1 MPDPIQSYKKDGK
14 TYYKF
19 QVYTG
24 VNPKTGKKTQTRRSG
39 FLTKTAAKKA
49 RLEIQQSV
57 ADGTYWEDKETKR
70 HTVGEVYKEYMSL
83 KENEVKQ
90 VTLIKY
96 LRTQKYVISKIG
108 DIYIDKVTNT
118 DIIEAIK
125 SGSNG
130 VFARN
135 EHLFKVKEMFEY
147 ARNVGYITRN
157 IASTIPK
164 FKDET
169 IKDDKKTKFL
179 NEKEIKDLLDVAKKK
194 GHTYYLAFY
203 LMIMTGVRSGELR
216 ALTWDDFDGEY
227 LTVNKTLSDDVKF
240 KQIVTTPKTKNSIR
254 KIKLDQKTIE
264 VLNEAKEL
272 MVSEYIISISGKH
285 ISSSV
290 LNKQL
295 SKIHKEFPDE
305 IPKISC
311 HTLRHTHASLLFQL
325 GVNPKVIQKRLG
337 HTDFSTTMNVYTH
350 LFEDFENDNLD
361 LFFNKVQ
368 G

>member
-57 ADGTYWEDKETKR
+57 ADGTYWEDKEMKKYS
-70 HTVGEVYKEYMSL
+70 VGEVYKEYMSL

-90 VTLIKY
+90 STLIKY

-125 SGSNG
+125 KGSDG
-130 VFARN
+130 VTARN
-135 EHLFKVKEMFEY
+135 EHLSKIKEMFEY
-147 ARNVGYITRN
+147 ARNIGYITRN

-164 FKDET
+164 FKDNNAV
-169 IKDDKKTKFL
+169 KKSGVKFL
-179 NEKEIKDLLDVAKKK
+179 NNKQIESLLNRAKES
-194 GHTYYLAFY
+194 GYTYYIAYY
-203 LMIMTGVRSGELR
+203 LMIMTGVRAGELQ

-227 LTVNKTLSDDVKF
+227 LTINKTVSAGVNHKSIITL
-240 KQIVTTPKTKNSIR
+240 PKTKSGIR
-254 KIKLDQKTIE
+254 RIKLDSNTISI
-264 VLNEAKEL
+264 LNEFKEL
-272 MVSEYIISISGKH
+272 SDFKYIISFNGNRTYTRT
-285 ISSSV
+285 
-290 LNKQL
+290 LNKNL
-295 SKIHKEFPDE
+295 TKLNKNFPDE

-311 HTLRHTHASLLFQL
+311 HVLRHTHASLLFQS

-337 HTDFSTTMNVYTH
+337 HSDFSTTMNVYTH